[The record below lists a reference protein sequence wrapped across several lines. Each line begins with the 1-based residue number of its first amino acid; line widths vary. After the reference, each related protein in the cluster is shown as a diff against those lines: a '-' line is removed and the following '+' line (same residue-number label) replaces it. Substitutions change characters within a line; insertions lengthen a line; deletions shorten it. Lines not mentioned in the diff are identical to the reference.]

1 MKAKRLI
8 ALALLAV
15 CAIAVMVTVF
25 LITSAPKDGEP
36 IITNELVIAKLE
48 SISELATARLTYNGL
63 LHYEDGK
70 IPLLTK
76 KAFFMM
82 YHAEVK
88 AGIDLSDVDVNISAK
103 KLTLTIPQA
112 EIFDIYVVPESIQ
125 FYDEKNAL
133 FNASDK
139 NDALEAITA
148 AEADV
153 RAKADLAQLRDTA
166 STQTVALLEGLFDGF
181 INGRTLV
188 IKFK

>member
-48 SISELATARLTYNGL
+48 SIRELATAHLTYNGL

-139 NDALEAITA
+139 TDALEAITA

-166 STQTVALLEGLFDGF
+166 NTQTVALLEGLFDGF
-181 INGRTLV
+181 INGLTLV